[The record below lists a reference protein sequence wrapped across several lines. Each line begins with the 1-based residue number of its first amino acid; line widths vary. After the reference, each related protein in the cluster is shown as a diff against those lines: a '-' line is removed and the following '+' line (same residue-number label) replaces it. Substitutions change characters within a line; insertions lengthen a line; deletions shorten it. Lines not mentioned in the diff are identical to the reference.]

1 MCACIRVVGS
11 GSDSRLNRNHKRKKN
26 RKDREGTKHN
36 EVPNLGRREE
46 GGPQRKKKKAVKQKK
61 MESPGGRQPSVL
73 LPGDRA
79 ASEGGE
85 ERMERTQKRRER
97 GPLSNC
103 ACVTQSRDAPRGYRC
118 ISSSRST
125 RKQQNTTRRCSSS
138 LTPASPRGP
147 LPTRL
152 TSIKGRVK
160 GEFSRSRAR
169 GAQLHAAGFT
179 KAVQRSEGRRHRARW
194 ERKKKK

>member
-1 MCACIRVVGS
+1 M
-11 GSDSRLNRNHKRKKN
+11 
-26 RKDREGTKHN
+26 
-36 EVPNLGRREE
+36 PNLGGREE
-46 GGPQRKKKKAVKQKK
+46 GGPQRKKINGETQKK

-79 ASEGGE
+79 APEGGE
-85 ERMERTQKRRER
+85 ERMERKQKRRER

-103 ACVTQSRDAPRGYRC
+103 ACVTQSRDAPRRYRC

-179 KAVQRSEGRRHRARW
+179 KAVQRSEGRHRARW
-194 ERKKKK
+194 ERKKK